1 MVSTF
6 MRYMGRRKK
15 SPNKIR
21 QSAPPK
27 GSSITPRR
35 PSSRYTEEAPKMVSE
50 PDQVAKSADADKN
63 KGRDLPASTKSFE
76 FLTSLDDQAPIARV
90 MAR

>member
-1 MVSTF
+1 
-6 MRYMGRRKK
+6 MGRRKK

-21 QSAPPK
+21 QRAPPK

-35 PSSRYTEEAPKMVSE
+35 PSSRYTEEAPKIVSE
-50 PDQVAKSADADKN
+50 PNQVAKRAEADKN

-76 FLTSLDDQAPIARV
+76 FLTNLDDQAPIARV
-90 MAR
+90 RTK